1 MPNDLIVATAQFE
14 NRSGDKAFNL
24 ATMEKLAARAA
35 SGGANVIAFHECSVT
50 GYTFARKLSKEQ
62 LWELAEVIP
71 GGASVEALCMI
82 ARRNAITVLA
92 GLFERGDDGGLY
104 NTYVCVNSGGVVAK
118 HRKIHPFINPHLKPG
133 KAYTVF
139 ELDGWKCGILICYD
153 NNVIEN
159 VRATALL
166 GAEIVF
172 MPHVTMCT
180 PSTRP
185 GAGYVDPM
193 LWQDRES
200 NASLLRADF
209 DGTKGRAWLM
219 KWLPARAYD
228 NGIYVVFANP
238 IGMDDDQLKNGCSM
252 VIDPFGDVVA
262 ECRALGDDIAIA
274 TCSHEKIASSGG
286 RRYRN
291 ARKPDLYRQI
301 LGAGHD
307 PQQTVPWLSAL
318 KSAE

>member
-1 MPNDLIVATAQFE
+1 MPNDLTVSTAQFE

-35 SGGANVIAFHECSVT
+35 SRGAKVIAFHECSVT
-50 GYTFARKLSKEQ
+50 GYTFARRLSREQ
-62 LWELAEVIP
+62 LWELAELIP
-71 GGASVEALCMI
+71 GGASVDELRMI

-92 GLFERGDDGGLY
+92 GLFERGGDGGLY
-104 NTYVCVNSGGVVAK
+104 NTYVCVNGDGLVAK

-133 KAYTVF
+133 EAYTLF
-139 ELDGWKCGILICYD
+139 ELSGWKCGILICYD
-153 NNVIEN
+153 NNVVEN

-166 GAEIVF
+166 GAEIIF

-185 GAGYVDPM
+185 GAGFVDPM
-193 LWQDRES
+193 LWRNRES
-200 NASLLRADF
+200 DASLLRAEF
-209 DGTKGRAWLM
+209 HGPKGREWLM

-228 NGIYVVFANP
+228 NGIFAVFANP

-262 ECRALGDDIAIA
+262 ECRTLSDDIAVA
-274 TCSHEKIASSGG
+274 TCAHDKIAKAGG
-286 RRYRN
+286 LRYRD
-291 ARKPDLYRQI
+291 ARKPDLYRHI
-301 LGAGHD
+301 RGAAHD
-307 PQQTVPWLSAL
+307 PRQTVPWLSAL
-318 KSAE
+318 DSTK